1 MENEQNSRSKNLQT
15 SSSPL
20 GVGGISYE
28 LYDKGMKTRRSVLG
42 DEHVNKAE
50 ANKTD
55 FDKDFQEYITNNAWG
70 AVWTR
75 PGLTKRERSLITIA
89 LLAAL
94 GHEEELAM
102 HIRATKNTGATENDV
117 KEVLLHTAV
126 YAGVPVAN
134 GAIKIAKKIF
144 TEGKDE

>member
-1 MENEQNSRSKNLQT
+1 MSDSL
-15 SSSPL
+15 
-20 GVGGISYE
+20 YE
-28 LYDKGMKTRRSVLG
+28 KGMQTRRSVLG
-42 DEHVNKAE
+42 DAHVDKAE

-55 FDKDFQEYITNNAWG
+55 FDKDFQEYITGNAWG
-70 AVWTR
+70 SVWSR

-102 HIRATKNTGATENDV
+102 HIRATKNTGAPAEDV

-134 GAIKIAKKIF
+134 GAIKIAKEIF
-144 TEGKDE
+144 KNNEL

>member
-1 MENEQNSRSKNLQT
+1 MANKKILQKKNSAAN
-15 SSSPL
+15 SPL
-20 GVGGISYE
+20 E
-28 LYDKGMKTRRSVLG
+28 DRGMTTRRSVLG
-42 DEHVNKAE
+42 DAHVNKAE

-55 FDKDFQEYITNNAWG
+55 FDADFQEYITNNAWG
-70 AVWTR
+70 AVWSR

-102 HIRATKNTGATENDV
+102 HIRATKNTGATQDDV

-134 GAIKIAKKIF
+134 GAIKIAKEIF
-144 TEGKDE
+144 SNKKK

>member
-1 MENEQNSRSKNLQT
+1 MSDK
-15 SSSPL
+15 
-20 GVGGISYE
+20 
-28 LYDKGMKTRRSVLG
+28 LYDDGMKIRRAVLG
-42 DEHVNKAE
+42 DAHVDKAE

-55 FDKDFQEYITNNAWG
+55 FDKDFQEYITSNAWG
-70 AVWTR
+70 AVWGR

-102 HIRATKNTGATENDV
+102 HIRATKNTGATEDDV

-134 GAIKIAKKIF
+134 GAIKIAKEIF
-144 TEGKDE
+144 SNKK

>member
-1 MENEQNSRSKNLQT
+1 MDNKM
-15 SSSPL
+15 
-20 GVGGISYE
+20 YK
-28 LYDKGMKTRRSVLG
+28 KGLSTRRSVLG

-50 ANKTD
+50 AGKTG
-55 FDKDFQEYITNNAWG
+55 FDKDFQEYITTSAWG
-70 AVWTR
+70 AVWNR

-134 GAIKIAKKIF
+134 EAFKIAKEVF
-144 TEGKDE
+144 GHNEH